1 MRLVVDAS
9 VVVEACLGAAA
20 FEPLRA
26 HELVGPRLM
35 WSEASSAIHE
45 MAWRGD
51 IAADVATRAVE
62 RLQNAPITPYAQL
75 DSIARG
81 WAVADRLGWAKTY
94 DAEYVALA
102 LELSAPLLTV
112 DARMRRGIGAV
123 IKVIGPLEI
132 AEI

>member
-20 FEPLRA
+20 FEPLQG
-26 HELVGPRLM
+26 HELVGPRLL

-45 MAWRGD
+45 MAWRGE
-51 IAADVATRAVE
+51 IATDVATHAMK
-62 RLQNAPITPYAQL
+62 RLKDAPITSYARL
-75 DSIARG
+75 DSIADS

-102 LELSAPLLTV
+102 LALSAPLLTI

-123 IKVIGPLEI
+123 VDVIGPLEI
-132 AEI
+132 PQV